1 MDPSAGRDPAMEG
14 TAESAQPEQELATPR
29 LHSSARPSASEPSIR
44 GPLLG
49 LHPTALQ
56 VSLARSTGVHHR
68 VSHRGSNHLAVAPQS
83 IAAVAAMGLAIIC
96 LKRILALLVTNPPE
110 VGEPS
115 AHRERDPL
123 RSALRVDLQRGGEGG
138 RGRLG
143 AAGILGAANNPPG
156 VRTRLVLAAAKVGGM
171 VQDGARTVPVVIQ
184 PGSATRANFARVSAR
199 AGGEGPVPHRLAR
212 RRRFHTQQF
221 SFGGALGRP
230 AAFSREDPIVPPP
243 TRAGRD
249 PMLTMCRMLN
259 LAEACEGVP
268 SLQMH
273 LEPVSVAPAGVAP
286 LARTFPRHVDDLVA
300 AAGAGTPVETLHT
313 LAAPPH
319 GIGVHA
325 LDA

>member
-1 MDPSAGRDPAMEG
+1 MDPSAGRDPALEG

-29 LHSSARPSASEPSIR
+29 LHSSARPSASEPVRRFER
-44 GPLLG
+44 GVSLPLRG
-49 LHPTALQ
+49 

-184 PGSATRANFARVSAR
+184 P
-199 AGGEGPVPHRLAR
+199 
-212 RRRFHTQQF
+212 
-221 SFGGALGRP
+221 
-230 AAFSREDPIVPPP
+230 
-243 TRAGRD
+243 
-249 PMLTMCRMLN
+249 
-259 LAEACEGVP
+259 
-268 SLQMH
+268 
-273 LEPVSVAPAGVAP
+273 
-286 LARTFPRHVDDLVA
+286 
-300 AAGAGTPVETLHT
+300 
-313 LAAPPH
+313 
-319 GIGVHA
+319 
-325 LDA
+325 